1 MAGVGRPDRRR
12 DRLEADRGLV
22 PRRAVG
28 RQARVEELLR
38 VGEMMVAW
46 MSPSVPT
53 RPGDRRRSRPL
64 LERLGADLTDE
75 LWSARLLLDDPDTIC
90 RAHRAYFEAGADVA
104 IGASYQA
111 SFEGFARRG
120 IDHRGS
126 VALLRQASSSP
137 GGGRGARGGRPDT
150 ARRRVGRAVRCR
162 ARRRIEYD
170 GRYGMTTEELVAFH
184 EPRLDV
190 LLGAEPDLLAVE
202 TIPSIVET
210 EAIVRLLDARPE
222 ARAWMTFSCRDEE
235 RISDGTP
242 IADAA
247 TLAASSEAVLGVGV
261 NCTPPGFVAGLLRQI
276 RRRLPDTPLVA
287 YPNLGSTWDAG
298 AQKLARRRTQTR
310 LQAGAWYDEG
320 ATAVGGCCGTV
331 PDDVAAIAAVLRR
344 RGDSLAPRDSP
355 SGSWSGRGCGG
366 SASPDPLLS
375 CWAAPPPRDA

>member
-1 MAGVGRPDRRR
+1 MDVANRFRQDLVIDG
-12 DRLEADRGLV
+12 GL
-22 PRRAVG
+22 A
-28 RQARVEELLR
+28 
-38 VGEMMVAW
+38 
-46 MSPSVPT
+46 S
-53 RPGDRRRSRPL
+53 L

-126 VALLRQASSSP
+126 VALLRRSVELAREAAEGLAEEGRTPLVAASVGP
-137 GGGRGARGGRPDT
+137 YGAVLADGS
-150 ARRRVGRAVRCR
+150 
-162 ARRRIEYD
+162 EYD

-261 NCTPPGFVAGLLRQI
+261 NCTPPGFVAGLLRRI

-298 AQKLARRRTQTR
+298 ARSWRAEGPRPDFG
-310 LQAGAWYDEG
+310 AGAAAWYDEG
-320 ATAVGGCCGTV
+320 AKAVGGCCGTV

-344 RGDSLAPRDSP
+344 RGVTA
-355 SGSWSGRGCGG
+355 
-366 SASPDPLLS
+366 
-375 CWAAPPPRDA
+375 